1 MYEQG
6 GVTELQLLEQE
17 IAVLKRIKAG
27 CETSERTSTACAR
40 LIQSIQ
46 SEAAFDGFVIAT
58 GTGGASDQQQQQN
71 QYHTSAS
78 GAAASDGG
86 FCVVC

>member
-1 MYEQG
+1 MDDKVAG
-6 GVTELQLLEQE
+6 ARATLL
-17 IAVLKRIKAG
+17 LIKAG
-27 CETSERTSTACAR
+27 CETSERTSAASAR

-46 SEAAFDGFVIAT
+46 IEAASDGFVVAT
-58 GTGGASDQQQQQN
+58 GTGGSSDQQQQQQN

-86 FCVVC
+86 CCVVC